1 MNKLPEQI
9 LVLGAGG
16 GGLTIAAEL
25 GLAGHPVT
33 IGDLPA
39 FAGGL
44 GAIHE
49 AGGIQITFRGPEA
62 TTQFAPV
69 AGTTKDPQQSVKG
82 VPLVIVC
89 VPSFGHM
96 PFAETLAPVVED
108 GQTILWV
115 GEGGGSFSLIAALR
129 AIGRHPE
136 LVLADTNSLPYAG
149 AAVVAPGEA
158 TAKRKTGGTYIA
170 GVPTSQTDLVYQLT
184 SQIWRWIKPARNAW
198 ETLFLN
204 FNAIDHVPT
213 MLGNLGQIE
222 NRRDKMKLWGEG
234 ASPGV
239 GRLIGAVDGE
249 YGALREGLG
258 LPVEKWYLDFLVEQG
273 LVDYKRDTV
282 AETIQASLLK
292 NTEFQC
298 GPDALKHR
306 FVAEDVP
313 YSLVL
318 ASSIGDEIDVR
329 TPVIDSLITFGS
341 TASGRDYWNEGR
353 TLATWG
359 LKGAG
364 RSGLLS
370 AVERGWW

>member
-1 MNKLPEQI
+1 MSNLPDNI

-44 GAIHE
+44 PAIRE
-49 AGGIQITFRGPEA
+49 AGGITITFRGQDEV
-62 TTQFAPV
+62 TCFAPV
-69 AGTTKDPQQSVKG
+69 AGITDDPQAAVKG

-96 PFAETLAPVVED
+96 PFAQVLAPAVED

-129 AIGRHPE
+129 ALGRHPR

-149 AAVVAPGEA
+149 AAVIAPGVA
-158 TAKRKTGGTYIA
+158 TAKRKIGGTYIA
-170 GVPTSQTDLVYQLT
+170 GVPTCETDNV
-184 SQIWRWIKPARNAW
+184 SRIAAEIWPWVKPGRNAW

-222 NRRDKMKLWGEG
+222 NRRDKMRLWGEG
-234 ASPGV
+234 TSPGV
-239 GRLIGAVDGE
+239 GRLIGRVDGE
-249 YGALREGLG
+249 YAALREGLG
-258 LPVEKWYLDFLVEQG
+258 LPGDKKYLDFLVEQG
-273 LVDYKRDTV
+273 LVDHKRDTV
-282 AETIQASLLK
+282 HETILASLLK

-298 GPDALKHR
+298 GPNALQHR
-306 FVAEDVP
+306 FVSEDVP
-313 YSLVL
+313 FSLGL
-318 ASSIGDEIDVR
+318 ASSIGDEIGVE
-329 TPVIDSLITFGS
+329 TPVIDSLVTFGS
-341 TASGRDYWNEGR
+341 AAADRSYWTEGR
-353 TLATWG
+353 SLATWG

-364 RSGLLS
+364 RDGLLS
-370 AVERGWW
+370 AVEQGWW